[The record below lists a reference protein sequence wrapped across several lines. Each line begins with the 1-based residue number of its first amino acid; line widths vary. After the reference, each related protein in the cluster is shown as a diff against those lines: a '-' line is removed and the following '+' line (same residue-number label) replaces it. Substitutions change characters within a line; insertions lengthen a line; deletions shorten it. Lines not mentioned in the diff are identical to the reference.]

1 MRESVSL
8 PRPLA
13 SANCRSVSCP
23 YDFALSIM
31 AHSGI
36 IQYVNFGLRLL
47 AFHRKLFRFIHIA
60 YITGVQSLFLLNSIP
75 SCGCTTIGLSTDQ
88 SWIFGVLIFW
98 LWWKSLLQTFARKSL
113 YIHSYYRTSLVIP
126 LHTISQ
132 VHGANR
138 KKLITVT
145 VFFTQKLLID
155 FYYIGFFGQT
165 SIIR

>member
-1 MRESVSL
+1 MYSIWNIVNNIVIIVWYILMNFEKCIQLCYHHYNHGTKHLHHPKIQQSMRESVSL

-47 AFHRKLFRFIHIA
+47 AFHRKLFRFVHIA

-98 LWWKSLLQTFARKSL
+98 L
-113 YIHSYYRTSLVIP
+113 
-126 LHTISQ
+126 
-132 VHGANR
+132 
-138 KKLITVT
+138 
-145 VFFTQKLLID
+145 
-155 FYYIGFFGQT
+155 
-165 SIIR
+165 